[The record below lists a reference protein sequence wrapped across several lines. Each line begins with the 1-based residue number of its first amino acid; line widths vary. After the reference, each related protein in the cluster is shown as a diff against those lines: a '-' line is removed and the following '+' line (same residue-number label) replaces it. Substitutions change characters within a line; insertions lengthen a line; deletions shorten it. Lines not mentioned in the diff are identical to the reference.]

1 MDSNYVGTTANRL
14 NNGGFRIIRINCEVD
29 VKVFDTREQNKIASI
44 INEQSDETGIILQG
58 VDNNGQKYVV
68 LPWMK
73 LLCGNDC
80 T

>member
-29 VKVFDTREQNKIASI
+29 VKVFDAEQNKIASI
-44 INEQSDETGIILQG
+44 INEQSDETGSYIAG

-68 LPWMK
+68 LPVDETFMWK
-73 LLCGNDC
+73 
-80 T
+80 